1 MARKTLS
8 HLMLIIG
15 AALVVIAV
23 LLPTFLVP
31 KFKVI
36 PLDTVSTSVTET
48 REGTLLDASQLA
60 AGEPVAPRADDER
73 CQDEENLPLHC
84 FINDE
89 VPLFT
94 SRHIHVEEPSDEDWV
109 TLQAGLVMGREDK
122 EEPDN
127 LVTATLDR
135 VTLDRRTSLPVNE
148 PISTFSL
155 SAPGQEG
162 SDDPVEFTRPGVQY
176 KFPFDA
182 EKKSYQYFD
191 GNALQAFP
199 IDFMREEEQ
208 DGETVY
214 VYEQSIGPVNLYE
227 SVRDHFT
234 QDGGELTEAEE
245 SSLASLRLAFPAE
258 NWGLEGDEEVE
269 MSRYYTNTR
278 TLRIEPT
285 TGQIVNGTEQ
295 IFQFYAQDDE
305 EAEEIASEEGREREA
320 QELNR
325 TAMRY
330 DAQWDEDTMATQ
342 MGSAKDS
349 KGMLNM
355 AGTIAPWVVGIIG
368 VILIALGL
376 ITYRRA

>member
-1 MARKTLS
+1 M
-8 HLMLIIG
+8 
-15 AALVVIAV
+15 
-23 LLPTFLVP
+23 
-31 KFKVI
+31 
-36 PLDTVSTSVTET
+36 
-48 REGTLLDASQLA
+48 
-60 AGEPVAPRADDER
+60 
-73 CQDEENLPLHC
+73 
-84 FINDE
+84 
-89 VPLFT
+89 
-94 SRHIHVEEPSDEDWV
+94 
-109 TLQAGLVMGREDK
+109 
-122 EEPDN
+122 
-127 LVTATLDR
+127 
-135 VTLDRRTSLPVNE
+135 
-148 PISTFSL
+148 
-155 SAPGQEG
+155 
-162 SDDPVEFTRPGVQY
+162 
-176 KFPFDA
+176 
-182 EKKSYQYFD
+182 
-191 GNALQAFP
+191 
-199 IDFMREEEQ
+199 
-208 DGETVY
+208 
-214 VYEQSIGPVNLYE
+214 YEQSIGPVNLYE

-234 QDGGELTEAEE
+234 QDGRELTEAEE